1 MSECIIFKA
10 TLRVSNCKKKIGIIF
25 KPNKI
30 QRPNDVKELK
40 EQELPILADEIRQFI
55 IDKVSDNGGH
65 LASNL
70 GVVELTIAL
79 HRCLNFPQ
87 DKLIWDVG
95 HQSYTHKILTGRKNG
110 FDSLRKYHGMSGFPK
125 RDESNCDAFDTG
137 HSSTSLSAGLGMV
150 CARELKKEK
159 YKVVSV
165 IGDGSLTGGLAFE
178 ALNNAASLKSNYI
191 MILNDN
197 HMSISENVGGLS
209 HYLAG
214 VRTAKGY
221 TNFKKNVK
229 ASLSKMNAIG
239 EELERNIRRAK
250 SMLKQV
256 FIPGMFFEDMGIT
269 YLGPIDGHNIE
280 ALTEVIEDA
289 KQVEGAVLIH
299 VITEKGKGY
308 EPAQL
313 HPESYHGV
321 GPFIK
326 KNGMAKKP
334 KEEATYTDIFA
345 KTICELAQT
354 HEKLVTITAAMM
366 DGCGLKGF
374 AKRFPDRFFDVGI
387 AEEHAVTFA
396 CGLAAGG
403 FHPFFAV
410 YSSFLQRGYDQ
421 ILHDMCMQNLPV
433 TLMLDR
439 AGLVGNDGETH
450 QGVFDLSY
458 LTMIPNMTVFAPKNR
473 YEFQDAIAF
482 AAGFEAPMA
491 IRYPKT
497 DAVRVLKEYREPIK
511 LGKSEWIRRGSRVA
525 LLAIGTMVETAMEVE
540 ELLAKDGIDATVVNL
555 RFAKPL
561 DYEMLDE
568 VLDYHSLIVTMEE
581 NVLSGGVGEHICR
594 YVELHSTGVRVIAC
608 GIPDKFIHQGSIKE
622 LLEETGLDAQSI
634 YQKISTML

>member
-1 MSECIIFKA
+1 MV
-10 TLRVSNCKKKIGIIF
+10 LD
-25 KPNKI
+25 KI

-40 EQELPILADEIRQFI
+40 EQELPVLADEIRQFI

-125 RDESNCDAFDTG
+125 RDESNCYEFDTG

-354 HEKLVTITAAMM
+354 HEKLITITAAMM

-482 AAGFEAPMA
+482 AADFEAPMA

-561 DYEMLDE
+561 DYKMLDE

>member
-1 MSECIIFKA
+1 MV
-10 TLRVSNCKKKIGIIF
+10 LD
-25 KPNKI
+25 KI
-30 QRPNDVKELK
+30 QGPNDVKELK
-40 EQELPILADEIRQFI
+40 EQELPVLADEIRQFI

-95 HQSYTHKILTGRKNG
+95 HQSYTHKILTGRKKG

-150 CARELKKEK
+150 CARELKKDK
-159 YKVVSV
+159 YTVVSV

-403 FHPFFAV
+403 FHPFFVV

-482 AAGFEAPMA
+482 AADFEAPMA

-497 DAVRVLKEYREPIK
+497 DAVRILKEYREPIK

-594 YVELHSTGVRVIAC
+594 YVELHSTGVRVVAC

-622 LLEETGLDAQSI
+622 LLEETGMDAQSI

>member
-1 MSECIIFKA
+1 MV
-10 TLRVSNCKKKIGIIF
+10 LD
-25 KPNKI
+25 KI

-95 HQSYTHKILTGRKNG
+95 HQSYTHKILTGRKKG

-482 AAGFEAPMA
+482 AADFEAPMA

-497 DAVRVLKEYREPIK
+497 DAVRILKEYREPIK

-608 GIPDKFIHQGSIKE
+608 SIPDKFIHQGSIKE

>member
-1 MSECIIFKA
+1 MV
-10 TLRVSNCKKKIGIIF
+10 LD
-25 KPNKI
+25 KI

-40 EQELPILADEIRQFI
+40 EQELPIMADEIRQFI

-458 LTMIPNMTVFAPKNR
+458 LTMIPNMIVFAPKNR

-482 AAGFEAPMA
+482 AADFEAPMA

>member
-1 MSECIIFKA
+1 MV
-10 TLRVSNCKKKIGIIF
+10 LD
-25 KPNKI
+25 KI

-137 HSSTSLSAGLGMV
+137 HSSTSLSSGLGMV

-482 AAGFEAPMA
+482 AADFEAPMA

>member
-1 MSECIIFKA
+1 MV
-10 TLRVSNCKKKIGIIF
+10 LD
-25 KPNKI
+25 KI

-125 RDESNCDAFDTG
+125 RDESNCDAFDMG

-482 AAGFEAPMA
+482 AADFEAPMA

>member
-1 MSECIIFKA
+1 MV
-10 TLRVSNCKKKIGIIF
+10 LD
-25 KPNKI
+25 KI

-40 EQELPILADEIRQFI
+40 EQELPVLADEIRQFI

-95 HQSYTHKILTGRKNG
+95 HQSYTHKILTGRKKG

-354 HEKLVTITAAMM
+354 HEKLVTITAAMK

-403 FHPFFAV
+403 FHPFFVV

-482 AAGFEAPMA
+482 AADFEAPMA

-497 DAVRVLKEYREPIK
+497 DAVRILKEYREPIK
-511 LGKSEWIRRGSRVA
+511 LGKSEWIRIGSRVA

>member
-1 MSECIIFKA
+1 MV
-10 TLRVSNCKKKIGIIF
+10 LD
-25 KPNKI
+25 KI

-482 AAGFEAPMA
+482 AADFEAPMA

-511 LGKSEWIRRGSRVA
+511 LGKSEWIRRGNRVA

>member
-1 MSECIIFKA
+1 MV
-10 TLRVSNCKKKIGIIF
+10 LD
-25 KPNKI
+25 KI
-30 QRPNDVKELK
+30 QGPNDVKELK
-40 EQELPILADEIRQFI
+40 EQELPVLADEIRQFI

-95 HQSYTHKILTGRKNG
+95 HQSYTHKILTGRKKD

-150 CARELKKEK
+150 CARELRKEK

-354 HEKLVTITAAMM
+354 HEKLITITAAMM

-482 AAGFEAPMA
+482 AADFEAPMA

-525 LLAIGTMVETAMEVE
+525 LLAIGTMVETAMEIE

>member
-1 MSECIIFKA
+1 MVID
-10 TLRVSNCKKKIGIIF
+10 
-25 KPNKI
+25 KI

-40 EQELPILADEIRQFI
+40 EQELPVLADEIRQFI

-354 HEKLVTITAAMM
+354 HEKLITITAAMM

-482 AAGFEAPMA
+482 AADFEAPMA

-561 DYEMLDE
+561 DYKMLDE

>member
-1 MSECIIFKA
+1 
-10 TLRVSNCKKKIGIIF
+10 
-25 KPNKI
+25 
-30 QRPNDVKELK
+30 
-40 EQELPILADEIRQFI
+40 
-55 IDKVSDNGGH
+55 
-65 LASNL
+65 
-70 GVVELTIAL
+70 
-79 HRCLNFPQ
+79 
-87 DKLIWDVG
+87 
-95 HQSYTHKILTGRKNG
+95 
-110 FDSLRKYHGMSGFPK
+110 
-125 RDESNCDAFDTG
+125 
-137 HSSTSLSAGLGMV
+137 
-150 CARELKKEK
+150 
-159 YKVVSV
+159 
-165 IGDGSLTGGLAFE
+165 
-178 ALNNAASLKSNYI
+178 
-191 MILNDN
+191 
-197 HMSISENVGGLS
+197 
-209 HYLAG
+209 
-214 VRTAKGY
+214 
-221 TNFKKNVK
+221 
-229 ASLSKMNAIG
+229 
-239 EELERNIRRAK
+239 
-250 SMLKQV
+250 
-256 FIPGMFFEDMGIT
+256 
-269 YLGPIDGHNIE
+269 
-280 ALTEVIEDA
+280 
-289 KQVEGAVLIH
+289 
-299 VITEKGKGY
+299 
-308 EPAQL
+308 
-313 HPESYHGV
+313 
-321 GPFIK
+321 
-326 KNGMAKKP
+326 
-334 KEEATYTDIFA
+334 
-345 KTICELAQT
+345 
-354 HEKLVTITAAMM
+354 M

-458 LTMIPNMTVFAPKNR
+458 LTMIPNMTVFAPKNS

-482 AAGFEAPMA
+482 AADFEAPMA

>member
-1 MSECIIFKA
+1 MV
-10 TLRVSNCKKKIGIIF
+10 LD
-25 KPNKI
+25 KI

-209 HYLAG
+209 HYLVG

-326 KNGMAKKP
+326 KNGMAKRP

-482 AAGFEAPMA
+482 AADFEAPMA

>member
-1 MSECIIFKA
+1 MV
-10 TLRVSNCKKKIGIIF
+10 LD
-25 KPNKI
+25 KI

-110 FDSLRKYHGMSGFPK
+110 FDSLRKYHGISGFPK
-125 RDESNCDAFDTG
+125 RDESDCDAFDTG

-403 FHPFFAV
+403 FHPFFTV

-482 AAGFEAPMA
+482 AADFEAPMA

-497 DAVRVLKEYREPIK
+497 DAVRILKEYREPIK

-622 LLEETGLDAQSI
+622 LLEETGLDANSI

>member
-1 MSECIIFKA
+1 MV
-10 TLRVSNCKKKIGIIF
+10 LD
-25 KPNKI
+25 KI
-30 QRPNDVKELK
+30 QGPNDVKELK
-40 EQELPILADEIRQFI
+40 EQELPVLADEIRQFI

-95 HQSYTHKILTGRKNG
+95 HQSYTHKILTGRKKG

-150 CARELKKEK
+150 CARELKKDK
-159 YKVVSV
+159 YTVVSV

-280 ALTEVIEDA
+280 ALTEVIKDA

-403 FHPFFAV
+403 FHPFFVV

-482 AAGFEAPMA
+482 AADFEAPMA

-497 DAVRVLKEYREPIK
+497 DAVRILKEYREPIK

-525 LLAIGTMVETAMEVE
+525 LLAIGTRVETAMEVE

-594 YVELHSTGVRVIAC
+594 YVELHSTGVRVVAC

>member
-1 MSECIIFKA
+1 MV
-10 TLRVSNCKKKIGIIF
+10 LD
-25 KPNKI
+25 KI
-30 QRPNDVKELK
+30 QGPNDVKELK
-40 EQELPILADEIRQFI
+40 EQELPVLADEIRQFI

-95 HQSYTHKILTGRKNG
+95 HQSYTHKILTGRKKG

-150 CARELKKEK
+150 CARELKKDK
-159 YKVVSV
+159 YTVVSV

-403 FHPFFAV
+403 FHPFFVV

-482 AAGFEAPMA
+482 AADFEAPMA

-497 DAVRVLKEYREPIK
+497 DAVRILKEYREPIK

-568 VLDYHSLIVTMEE
+568 VLDLSLI
-581 NVLSGGVGEHICR
+581 HI
-594 YVELHSTGVRVIAC
+594 
-608 GIPDKFIHQGSIKE
+608 
-622 LLEETGLDAQSI
+622 
-634 YQKISTML
+634 

>member
-1 MSECIIFKA
+1 MV
-10 TLRVSNCKKKIGIIF
+10 LD
-25 KPNKI
+25 KI
-30 QRPNDVKELK
+30 QGPNDVKALND
-40 EQELPILADEIRQFI
+40 QELSVLADEIRQFI

-79 HRCLNFPQ
+79 HRCLNLPK

-95 HQSYTHKILTGRKNG
+95 HQSYTHKILTGRKKG
-110 FDSLRKYHGMSGFPK
+110 FDSLRKYHGISGFPK
-125 RDESNCDAFDTG
+125 RDESDCDAFDTG

-159 YKVVSV
+159 YTVVSV

-256 FIPGMFFEDMGIT
+256 FVPGMFFEDMGIT

-366 DGCGLKGF
+366 EGCGLKGF

-403 FHPFFAV
+403 FHPFFVV

-482 AAGFEAPMA
+482 AANFDAPMA

-497 DAVRVLKEYREPIK
+497 DAVRILKEYREPIK

-525 LLAIGTMVETAMEVE
+525 LLAIGTMVETAMEIE
-540 ELLAKDGIDATVVNL
+540 ALLAKDGIDATVVNL

>member
-1 MSECIIFKA
+1 MV
-10 TLRVSNCKKKIGIIF
+10 LD
-25 KPNKI
+25 KI

-40 EQELPILADEIRQFI
+40 EQELPVLADEIRQFI

-326 KNGMAKKP
+326 KNGMAKRP

-354 HEKLVTITAAMM
+354 HEKLITITAAMM

-482 AAGFEAPMA
+482 AADFEAPMA

-561 DYEMLDE
+561 DYKMLDE

>member
-1 MSECIIFKA
+1 MV
-10 TLRVSNCKKKIGIIF
+10 LD
-25 KPNKI
+25 KI
-30 QRPNDVKELK
+30 QGPNDVKELK
-40 EQELPILADEIRQFI
+40 EQELPVLADEIRQFI

-95 HQSYTHKILTGRKNG
+95 HQSYTHKILTGRKKG

-150 CARELKKEK
+150 CARELKKDK
-159 YKVVSV
+159 YTVVSV

-239 EELERNIRRAK
+239 EALERNIRRAK

-403 FHPFFAV
+403 FHPFFTV

-482 AAGFEAPMA
+482 AADFEAPMA

-497 DAVRVLKEYREPIK
+497 DAVRILKEYREPIK

-622 LLEETGLDAQSI
+622 LLEETGLDANSI

>member
-1 MSECIIFKA
+1 MV
-10 TLRVSNCKKKIGIIF
+10 LD
-25 KPNKI
+25 KI
-30 QRPNDVKELK
+30 QGPNDVKELK
-40 EQELPILADEIRQFI
+40 EQELPVLADEIRQFI

-95 HQSYTHKILTGRKNG
+95 HQSYTHKILTGRKKG

-150 CARELKKEK
+150 CARELKKDK
-159 YKVVSV
+159 YTVVSV

-214 VRTAKGY
+214 VRTAKAY

-354 HEKLVTITAAMM
+354 HEKLVTITAAMK

-403 FHPFFAV
+403 FHPFFVV

-482 AAGFEAPMA
+482 AADFEAPMA

-497 DAVRVLKEYREPIK
+497 DAVRILKEYREPIK

>member
-1 MSECIIFKA
+1 MV
-10 TLRVSNCKKKIGIIF
+10 LD
-25 KPNKI
+25 KI

-95 HQSYTHKILTGRKNG
+95 HQSYTHKILTGRKHG

-482 AAGFEAPMA
+482 AADFEAPMA

>member
-1 MSECIIFKA
+1 MV
-10 TLRVSNCKKKIGIIF
+10 LD
-25 KPNKI
+25 KI

-403 FHPFFAV
+403 FHPFFVV

-482 AAGFEAPMA
+482 AADFEAPMA

-497 DAVRVLKEYREPIK
+497 DAVRILKEYREPIK

-581 NVLSGGVGEHICR
+581 NVLSGGVGEHVCR
-594 YVELHSTGVRVIAC
+594 YVELHSTGVRVVAC

>member
-1 MSECIIFKA
+1 MV
-10 TLRVSNCKKKIGIIF
+10 LD
-25 KPNKI
+25 KI
-30 QRPNDVKELK
+30 QGPNDVKELK
-40 EQELPILADEIRQFI
+40 EQELPVLADEIRQFI

-95 HQSYTHKILTGRKNG
+95 HQSYTHKILTGRKKG

-497 DAVRVLKEYREPIK
+497 DAVRILKEYREPIK

>member
-1 MSECIIFKA
+1 MV
-10 TLRVSNCKKKIGIIF
+10 LD
-25 KPNKI
+25 KI

-374 AKRFPDRFFDVGI
+374 AKRFPDRVFDVGI

-482 AAGFEAPMA
+482 AADFEAPMA

>member
-1 MSECIIFKA
+1 MV
-10 TLRVSNCKKKIGIIF
+10 LD
-25 KPNKI
+25 KI

-482 AAGFEAPMA
+482 AADFEAPMA

-568 VLDYHSLIVTMEE
+568 VLDYHRLIVTMEE

-594 YVELHSTGVRVIAC
+594 YVEMHSTGVRVIAC

>member
-1 MSECIIFKA
+1 MV
-10 TLRVSNCKKKIGIIF
+10 LD
-25 KPNKI
+25 KI

-40 EQELPILADEIRQFI
+40 EQELPILADEIRQVI

-214 VRTAKGY
+214 VRTAKCY

-482 AAGFEAPMA
+482 AADFEAPMA

-594 YVELHSTGVRVIAC
+594 YVEMHSTGVRVIAC

>member
-1 MSECIIFKA
+1 MV
-10 TLRVSNCKKKIGIIF
+10 LD
-25 KPNKI
+25 KI
-30 QRPNDVKELK
+30 QGPNDVKELK
-40 EQELPILADEIRQFI
+40 EQELPVLADEIRQFI

-95 HQSYTHKILTGRKNG
+95 HQSYTHKILTGRKKG

-150 CARELKKEK
+150 CARELKKDK
-159 YKVVSV
+159 YTVVSV

-289 KQVEGAVLIH
+289 KQVDGAVLIH

-403 FHPFFAV
+403 FHPFFVV

-450 QGVFDLSY
+450 QGVVDLSY

-482 AAGFEAPMA
+482 AADFEAPMA

-497 DAVRVLKEYREPIK
+497 DAVRILKEYREPIK

-594 YVELHSTGVRVIAC
+594 YVELHSTGVRVVAC

>member
-1 MSECIIFKA
+1 MV
-10 TLRVSNCKKKIGIIF
+10 LD
-25 KPNKI
+25 KI

-214 VRTAKGY
+214 VRTTKGY

-280 ALTEVIEDA
+280 VLTEVIEDA

-482 AAGFEAPMA
+482 AADFEAPMA

>member
-1 MSECIIFKA
+1 MV
-10 TLRVSNCKKKIGIIF
+10 LD
-25 KPNKI
+25 KI
-30 QRPNDVKELK
+30 QGPNDVKELK
-40 EQELPILADEIRQFI
+40 EQELPVLADEIRQFI

-95 HQSYTHKILTGRKNG
+95 HQSYTHKILTGRKKG

-150 CARELKKEK
+150 CARELKKDK
-159 YKVVSV
+159 YTVVSV

-403 FHPFFAV
+403 FHPFFVV

-482 AAGFEAPMA
+482 AADFEAPMA

-594 YVELHSTGVRVIAC
+594 YVELHSTGVRVVAC

>member
-1 MSECIIFKA
+1 MV
-10 TLRVSNCKKKIGIIF
+10 LD
-25 KPNKI
+25 KI
-30 QRPNDVKELK
+30 QGPNDVKELK
-40 EQELPILADEIRQFI
+40 EQELPVLADEIRQFI

-95 HQSYTHKILTGRKNG
+95 HQSYTHKILTGRKKG

-150 CARELKKEK
+150 CARELKKDK
-159 YKVVSV
+159 YTVVSV

-289 KQVEGAVLIH
+289 KQVDGAVLIH

-403 FHPFFAV
+403 FHPFFVV

-482 AAGFEAPMA
+482 AADFEAPMA

-497 DAVRVLKEYREPIK
+497 DAVRILKEYREPIK

>member
-1 MSECIIFKA
+1 MV
-10 TLRVSNCKKKIGIIF
+10 LD
-25 KPNKI
+25 KI

-137 HSSTSLSAGLGMV
+137 HSSTSLSVGLGMV

-354 HEKLVTITAAMM
+354 HEKLITITAAMM

-482 AAGFEAPMA
+482 AADFEAPMA

>member
-1 MSECIIFKA
+1 MV
-10 TLRVSNCKKKIGIIF
+10 LD
-25 KPNKI
+25 KI

-110 FDSLRKYHGMSGFPK
+110 FDSLRKYHGMSGFTK

-482 AAGFEAPMA
+482 AADFEAPMA

>member
-1 MSECIIFKA
+1 MV
-10 TLRVSNCKKKIGIIF
+10 LD
-25 KPNKI
+25 KI

-79 HRCLNFPQ
+79 HRCLDFPQ

-403 FHPFFAV
+403 FHPFFVV

-482 AAGFEAPMA
+482 AADFEAPMA

>member
-1 MSECIIFKA
+1 MV
-10 TLRVSNCKKKIGIIF
+10 LD
-25 KPNKI
+25 KI

-221 TNFKKNVK
+221 INFKKNVK

-433 TLMLDR
+433 TLMIDR

-482 AAGFEAPMA
+482 AADFEAPMA

>member
-1 MSECIIFKA
+1 MV
-10 TLRVSNCKKKIGIIF
+10 LD
-25 KPNKI
+25 KI

-354 HEKLVTITAAMM
+354 HEKLVTITAAMK

-403 FHPFFAV
+403 FHPFFVV

-458 LTMIPNMTVFAPKNR
+458 LTMIPNITVFAPKNR

-482 AAGFEAPMA
+482 AADFEAPMA

-594 YVELHSTGVRVIAC
+594 YVELHSTGVRVVAC

>member
-1 MSECIIFKA
+1 MV
-10 TLRVSNCKKKIGIIF
+10 LD
-25 KPNKI
+25 KI

-256 FIPGMFFEDMGIT
+256 FIPGIFFEDMGIT

-482 AAGFEAPMA
+482 AADFEAPMA

-568 VLDYHSLIVTMEE
+568 VLDYHRLIVTMEE

-594 YVELHSTGVRVIAC
+594 YVEMHSTGVRVIAC

>member
-1 MSECIIFKA
+1 MV
-10 TLRVSNCKKKIGIIF
+10 LD
-25 KPNKI
+25 KI
-30 QRPNDVKELK
+30 QGPNDVKELK
-40 EQELPILADEIRQFI
+40 EQELPVLADEIRQFI

-95 HQSYTHKILTGRKNG
+95 HQSYTHKILTGRKKG

-165 IGDGSLTGGLAFE
+165 IGDGSLTGGLDFE

-374 AKRFPDRFFDVGI
+374 AERFPDRFFDVGI

>member
-1 MSECIIFKA
+1 MV
-10 TLRVSNCKKKIGIIF
+10 LD
-25 KPNKI
+25 KI
-30 QRPNDVKELK
+30 QGPNDVKELK
-40 EQELPILADEIRQFI
+40 EQELPVLADEIRQFI

-79 HRCLNFPQ
+79 HRCLNFPK

-95 HQSYTHKILTGRKNG
+95 HQSYTHKILTGRKKG

-150 CARELKKEK
+150 CARELKKDK
-159 YKVVSV
+159 YTVVSV

-221 TNFKKNVK
+221 TNFKNNVK

-403 FHPFFAV
+403 FHPFFVV

-482 AAGFEAPMA
+482 AADFEAPMA

-497 DAVRVLKEYREPIK
+497 DAVRILKEYREPIK

-594 YVELHSTGVRVIAC
+594 YVELHSTGVRVVAC

>member
-1 MSECIIFKA
+1 MV
-10 TLRVSNCKKKIGIIF
+10 LD
-25 KPNKI
+25 KI

-482 AAGFEAPMA
+482 AADFEAPMA

-622 LLEETGLDAQSI
+622 LLEETGLDEQSI